1 MGNHIEIWIQLST
14 NAFHDHKGLGKYH
27 VIWWKVDAMV
37 GQDFNEFG
45 EKPADLDVLQH
56 QVVIIFDKVV
66 QVSFEVLQVCRVGQL
81 QLKKKKKKK
90 KKVRR

>member
-1 MGNHIEIWIQLST
+1 
-14 NAFHDHKGLGKYH
+14 
-27 VIWWKVDAMV
+27 MV
-37 GQDFNEFG
+37 GQDFDEFG

-81 QLKKKKKKK
+81 SGVKKL
-90 KKVRR
+90 